1 MKIEIKYFVYEKRM
15 QRNLSSRRLAEL
27 SGISHTEI
35 NNIENGKKHPSLM
48 TMCMIAAALETD
60 PLQPVFIRNSAKLK
74 KVGNYSLHFQ
84 KFCKICVSHF
94 VIIIRDT

>member
-60 PLQPVFIRNSAKLK
+60 PC
-74 KVGNYSLHFQ
+74 SLFSYEIVQ
-84 KFCKICVSHF
+84 N
-94 VIIIRDT
+94 